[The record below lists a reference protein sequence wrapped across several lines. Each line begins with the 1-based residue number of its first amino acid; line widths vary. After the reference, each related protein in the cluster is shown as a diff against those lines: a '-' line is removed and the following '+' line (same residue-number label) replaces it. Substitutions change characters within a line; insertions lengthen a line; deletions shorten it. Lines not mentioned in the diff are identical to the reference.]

1 MTLQKIIIFDASTLI
16 SLSMNGLFEE
26 FKKLKSIFNGKF
38 IITEYVKR
46 EIIDTPINI
55 KKFEL
60 EALKIKQLL
69 DKGVIELPKSIGIK
83 DNEISKKTN
92 EIMDIV
98 NSSFQGNVKEIRLI
112 DLGEASCLALGKIL
126 NEKNIVNVIA
136 IDERTTR
143 MLSERPENLKKLLEK
158 KLHTKVSYKKERVK
172 FFSDFKIIRSAELV
186 YIAYKKGLVNLSD
199 GNVLDALLYAVKF
212 KGCSISDDE
221 IREIK
226 KL

>member
-1 MTLQKIIIFDASTLI
+1 M
-16 SLSMNGLFEE
+16 
-26 FKKLKSIFNGKF
+26 
-38 IITEYVKR
+38 
-46 EIIDTPINI
+46 
-55 KKFEL
+55 
-60 EALKIKQLL
+60 
-69 DKGVIELPKSIGIK
+69 
-83 DNEISKKTN
+83 
-92 EIMDIV
+92 
-98 NSSFQGNVKEIRLI
+98 
-112 DLGEASCLALGKIL
+112 ALGKIL

>member
-1 MTLQKIIIFDASTLI
+1 MTPQKIIIFDASTLI

-26 FKKLKSIFNGKF
+26 FKKLKSIFKGKF
-38 IITEYVKR
+38 IITEYVKK

-69 DKGVIELPKSIGIK
+69 DENIIELPKSIDIK

-92 EIMDIV
+92 EIMDMV
-98 NSSFQGNVKEIRLI
+98 NSTFQGKGKEIRLI

-126 NEKNIVNVIA
+126 DEKNIFNVIA

-158 KLHTKVSYKKERVK
+158 KLHTKISYKKEEIK
-172 FFSDFKIIRSAELV
+172 FFTGFKIIRSAELV
-186 YIAYKKGLVNLSD
+186 YIAYKKGLVNLKD